1 MTSFKLY
8 LFFSFLF
15 FFLQPSKGYEIC
27 RTRCGPVPIRFPF
40 QIISSLPENR
50 CGYPGFTVLC
60 ENETQ
65 NILTFPSGEFRI
77 ESIDYLWQLISIS
90 DPSNCT
96 AKRLLQ
102 GFDYLNTPF
111 QPLYARNFTFL
122 NCTSDPLIFL
132 STGVSPIPCLS
143 SESYSVVALPNDRY
157 NVSNILSCSEIAT
170 FLYPS
175 LRADDSSDSW

>member
-1 MTSFKLY
+1 MYVVLGSSCCVLAG
-8 LFFSFLF
+8 FFDSNGESYNNNNIC
-15 FFLQPSKGYEIC
+15 QPLLG
-27 RTRCGPVPIRFPF
+27 
-40 QIISSLPENR
+40 Q
-50 CGYPGFTVLC
+50 
-60 ENETQ
+60 
-65 NILTFPSGEFRI
+65 RI

-90 DPSNCT
+90 DPSNCS

-122 NCTSDPLIFL
+122 NCTSDALIFP

-157 NVSNILSCSEIAT
+157 NGSNILSCSEIAT
-170 FLYPS
+170 LPIV
-175 LRADDSSDSW
+175 